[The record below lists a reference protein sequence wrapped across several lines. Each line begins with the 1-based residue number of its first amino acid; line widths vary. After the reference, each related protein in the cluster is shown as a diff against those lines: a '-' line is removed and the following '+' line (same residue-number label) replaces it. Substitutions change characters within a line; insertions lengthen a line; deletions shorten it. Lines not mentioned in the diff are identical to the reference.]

1 MDHREFEEP
10 AQADNLNQRQFAISA
25 DVEDVS
31 RVEGVAS
38 SATIPQTLTAPSIN
52 DPLKIGAAEAYQQ
65 PTASMKSGTMPP
77 MLQEYLRYK
86 SEYPDA
92 LLLFQ
97 VGDFYEVFFNDACI
111 VARTLNLTLT
121 SRDKNAAE
129 PIPMCGVPIG
139 VVDGYLDRLVTQGFS
154 VAVVS
159 QVGPVPQKG
168 MVERRLERIVTP
180 GIRILG
186 EASKSQSIVGAIY
199 FEGQEASIAFSD
211 VQTGRISI
219 KESIALELLASKVA
233 ECSITECVVFQP
245 GGAESIDRR
254 LTWVRQIEALV
265 KSPVKLR
272 TRVDTSREH
281 RYSSIA
287 GMTKLARMGRRAAAL
302 LLSYIEETTIAVE
315 KLIHEIALAQDYQ
328 ILQMDPITRANLELV
343 ASQHG
348 GGKDGSLY
356 GFLDHTC
363 SPMGSRLLRSWLV
376 APLRSAVLIAQR
388 HDVVEAFTEQSGLR
402 HAVRGLLERS
412 PDMERLA
419 ARIELGVVS
428 PRELSTLRDLLILQ
442 PKFEELLNGALSAK
456 LSWLIDAL
464 KTTLQSCSQLSQA
477 LQEFLVEEPPRFVSD
492 GQVVKDGVSPVLDE
506 LRSIQLDGKGWI
518 TQFEQSE
525 RQRTGISSLKVKF
538 HRILGYFI
546 EVTNTH
552 ASKVPSDYIRR
563 QSTANAERFTLP
575 SLKER
580 EKLVVG
586 AEAKILTLEEQLYKE
601 FRESLKPHCV
611 ALRSLASV
619 IAELDVL
626 ATFAEI
632 AVRDSYIR
640 PLIDDSCN
648 LEIVNGRHPLLSHIL
663 GPQFVPNSVAFQHS
677 QYRCFLLTG
686 PNMGGKSTFLR
697 QIGLITILAQIGAFV
712 PAEHATIGLVDRVFA
727 RLGASDNLLEG
738 ESTFMVEMREAAVI
752 LANATTQ
759 SLVLIDEIGRG
770 TSTAD
775 GEALAQAILEW
786 VVYKAQSRTLF
797 ATHFR
802 KLTALADRTFTD
814 NSLASGTGLSEGSQ
828 DGVNP
833 PDTAESLPIAN
844 ISVGSVEYEGEV
856 VFTHSIQPG
865 PANASYGVEVARMAG
880 LPDELIAR
888 ARELLSTQGQQVTV
902 DRDLADVRSVK
913 PRETIEKPVSA
924 QLALNLNPISSK
936 LKDSKQSQIN
946 TLLNTS
952 TNSCTRSALNDQI
965 VKEIVGCDLNS
976 FTPLQALNYLAV
988 LKERCSQQ

>member
-1 MDHREFEEP
+1 MDNHEFEEQTQTSDLRFGQVIGEIEGAL
-10 AQADNLNQRQFAISA
+10 AQDPS
-25 DVEDVS
+25 S
-31 RVEGVAS
+31 S
-38 SATIPQTLTAPSIN
+38 SAPKPAVIDLSVAPPAMSVLIPATAAPKRS
-52 DPLKIGAAEAYQQ
+52 A
-65 PTASMKSGTMPP
+65 TMPP
-77 MLQEYLRYK
+77 MLQDYLRYK
-86 SEYPDA
+86 DEYPDA

-97 VGDFYEVFFNDACI
+97 VGDFYEVFFDDACI

-219 KESIALELLASKVA
+219 KEGIALELIAAKVS

-245 GGAESIDRR
+245 GGDESIDRR

-272 TRVDTSREH
+272 ARVDTSREH
-281 RYSSIA
+281 RYSAIV
-287 GMTKLARMGRRAAAL
+287 GMTKLARMGRRAAGL

-315 KLIHEIALAQDYQ
+315 KLINEISLAQDHQ
-328 ILQMDPITRANLELV
+328 ILQMDPTTRANLELV
-343 ASQHG
+343 TSQHG
-348 GGKDGSLY
+348 GGKEGSLY
-356 GFLDHTC
+356 GFLDHTR

-376 APLRSAVLIAQR
+376 APLRSSALIAQR
-388 HDVVEAFTEQSGLR
+388 NDIVEAFTEQSGLR
-402 HAVRGLLERS
+402 HSVRRLLERS

-442 PKFEELLNGALSAK
+442 PRFEELLNGALSSK

-464 KTTLQSCSQLSQA
+464 KTTLQGCNQLSQA
-477 LQEFLVEEPPRFVSD
+477 LQDFLVDEPPRFVSD
-492 GQVVKDGVSPVLDE
+492 GQVVKEGVSTQLDE

-563 QSTANAERFTLP
+563 QATANAERFTMP

-586 AEAKILTLEEQLYKE
+586 AEAKILALEEQLYKE
-601 FRESLKPHCV
+601 FRESLKVHCSS
-611 ALRSLASV
+611 LRSLASV

-632 AVRDSYIR
+632 AVRDSFVR
-640 PLIDDSCN
+640 PIIDESYN
-648 LEIVNGRHPLLSHIL
+648 LEILNGRHPLLAHIL
-663 GPQFVPNSVAFQHS
+663 GPQFVPNSVAFQQS
-677 QYRCFLLTG
+677 QHRCFLLTG

-697 QIGLITILAQIGAFV
+697 QIGLITILSQIGAFV
-712 PAEHATIGLVDRVFA
+712 PAERATIGLVDRVFA

-752 LANATTQ
+752 LANATPQ

-802 KLTALADRTFTD
+802 KLTALAD
-814 NSLASGTGLSEGSQ
+814 NSSSYNSSFDEVPVEPVTTQVSAR
-828 DGVNP
+828 V
-833 PDTAESLPIAN
+833 APIAN

-856 VFTHSIQPG
+856 VFTHSIQSG

-880 LPDELIAR
+880 LPDPLIAR
-888 ARELLSTQGQQVTV
+888 ARELINSDGQQTRVNRTT
-902 DRDLADVRSVK
+902 DEARSVK
-913 PRETIEKPVSA
+913 SGEPSAKPISA
-924 QLALNLNPISSK
+924 QLALNLNPINSK
-936 LKDSKQSQIN
+936 VRDCGQPEIN
-946 TLLNTS
+946 STVTIPALSTPRSTLG
-952 TNSCTRSALNDQI
+952 DQLL
-965 VKEIVGCDLNS
+965 KEIVDCDLNS
-976 FTPLQALNYLAV
+976 LTPLQALNYLAV
-988 LKERCSQQ
+988 LRERCLREK